1 MMKTKIDLKQLRS
14 DLDTLT
20 EQEFIAKYK
29 DISGAPPRAVAR
41 ELQRRDS
48 HLVAG
53 IFWPA
58 L

>member
-1 MMKTKIDLKQLRS
+1 MKPKIDLKQLRV

-29 DISGAPPRAVAR
+29 DVSGSPPRAVVR
-41 ELQRRDS
+41 ELQKRDS

-53 IFWPA
+53 TFWPA

>member
-1 MMKTKIDLKQLRS
+1 MKTKINLRQLRT
-14 DLDTLT
+14 DLHTMT

-29 DISGAPPRAVAR
+29 DVSGSPPRAVMR
-41 ELQRRDS
+41 ELIRQDS

-53 IFWPA
+53 TFWPA

>member
-1 MMKTKIDLKQLRS
+1 MKNKIDLKQLRI

-29 DISGAPPRAVAR
+29 DHNGKPPRAVVR
-41 ELQRRDS
+41 ELERRDS
-48 HLVAG
+48 HLVVTP
-53 IFWPA
+53 WPA

>member
-1 MMKTKIDLKQLRS
+1 MKTKIDLKQLRT

-20 EQEFIAKYK
+20 EHDFIAKYK
-29 DISGAPPRAVAR
+29 SVSGTPPRAVVR
-41 ELQRRDS
+41 ELERRDS

-53 IFWPA
+53 TIWPA